1 MKARGLGDTLKIFV
15 QGRGERG
22 GGCTSLSL
30 LRAITS
36 TGNKFNL
43 VLKCLFL

>member
-1 MKARGLGDTLKIFV
+1 MKAGGLGDTLKIFV

-22 GGCTSLSL
+22 GGCASLSP
-30 LRAITS
+30 LRAINS
-36 TGNKFNL
+36 TGSKFNL